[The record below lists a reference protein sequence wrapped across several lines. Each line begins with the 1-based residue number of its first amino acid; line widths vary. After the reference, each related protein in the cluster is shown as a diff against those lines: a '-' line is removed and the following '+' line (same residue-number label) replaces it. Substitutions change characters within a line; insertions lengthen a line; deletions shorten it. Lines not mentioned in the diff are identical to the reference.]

1 MHPCACVSG
10 RWPFW
15 LYCLAPS
22 LLCQRHVRVSSCADD
37 FSCSWHV
44 RMFFSA
50 KHCII
55 WSTQNL
61 ALLCCRF
68 IFMRMLFL
76 LPMRRV
82 PIYPWV
88 VRYVA
93 QTGIRL
99 HARHL
104 NPPQSGTW
112 QSVMALLLFLFS
124 LYACKHTKL
133 CQFNWKSTMQS
144 SWQLFHHS
152 FDLLMSWAQLWNA
165 AVCIQKC
172 LSKCT

>member
-15 LYCLAPS
+15 LYSLAPS

-44 RMFFSA
+44 WMFFSA
-50 KHCII
+50 KHCVI

-68 IFMRMLFL
+68 IFMRMPSL

-82 PIYPWV
+82 PIYLWV

-112 QSVMALLLFLFS
+112 QSVFFCSCTLCMLVNIQNFTNS
-124 LYACKHTKL
+124 TEKHLAIKL
-133 CQFNWKSTMQS
+133 T
-144 SWQLFHHS
+144 
-152 FDLLMSWAQLWNA
+152 
-165 AVCIQKC
+165 II
-172 LSKCT
+172 